1 MRESPG
7 EREIRLYLEQRAARL
22 SDEVRRYPTPI
33 ARCDEQLTGLL
44 EARSEALDLLD
55 RRGAALIE
63 AFAAA
68 SARWGD
74 AEALALRERAAKP
87 SRSSV

>member
-1 MRESPG
+1 MRESPA
-7 EREIRLYLEQRAARL
+7 EREIRAYLEQRAARL
-22 SDEVRRYPTPI
+22 SEEVRGYPTPI

-44 EARSEALDLLD
+44 EARAETLGLLD
-55 RRGAALIE
+55 RRGAALIQ

-74 AEALALRERAAKP
+74 AEALALSERTATP